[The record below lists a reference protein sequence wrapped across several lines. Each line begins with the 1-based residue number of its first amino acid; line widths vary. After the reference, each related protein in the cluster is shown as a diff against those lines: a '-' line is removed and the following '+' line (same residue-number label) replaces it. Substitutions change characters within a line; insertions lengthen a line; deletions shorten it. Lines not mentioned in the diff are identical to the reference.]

1 MENQPRDESRA
12 ATVREGGNESWTEA
26 AEFIDDPSMLPTA
39 RASGS
44 FGEASG
50 ERPTPSGGFQST
62 VGQQQTRSP
71 HGSDFSS
78 SAAPVGQGSNTPVG
92 DEPDTF
98 QEWDARQP
106 APGPDSDGMLMMPG
120 RWSMGGLLAAGI
132 ASALAMF
139 WWRRR
144 QARQSRYARLQ
155 QRLMGAGLSAG
166 SDLPRMI
173 GRATAKSGSPWLPF
187 VLLPIALW
195 LRERGKTGR
204 QASEQ
209 LLEPLEL
216 ERQANDW
223 PGREE
228 MRSKRT
234 PGTGFDRSIPTRAG
248 VQAGLRSSSPELP
261 SAARTWRISAAG
273 SDFHRR

>member
-1 MENQPRDESRA
+1 MHPQPACFLLHPGRLDEPPVPSMQTWAAHYSRSHASRLRRATMENQPRDESRA

-92 DEPDTF
+92 GEPDTF

-106 APGPDSDGMLMMPG
+106 APGP
-120 RWSMGGLLAAGI
+120 
-132 ASALAMF
+132 
-139 WWRRR
+139 
-144 QARQSRYARLQ
+144 
-155 QRLMGAGLSAG
+155 
-166 SDLPRMI
+166 
-173 GRATAKSGSPWLPF
+173 
-187 VLLPIALW
+187 
-195 LRERGKTGR
+195 
-204 QASEQ
+204 
-209 LLEPLEL
+209 
-216 ERQANDW
+216 
-223 PGREE
+223 
-228 MRSKRT
+228 
-234 PGTGFDRSIPTRAG
+234 
-248 VQAGLRSSSPELP
+248 
-261 SAARTWRISAAG
+261 
-273 SDFHRR
+273 